1 MMNVTLTENILTVVT
16 PIEKAVA
23 DKAFSA
29 MTVTDEKTGDVLCT
43 VGVNTDGNGIISA
56 CGLVCNTVVDG
67 KLAVKMILPMG
78 TTMDDVKKKYGKALV
93 EVNKHIEKIAENV
106 TKEIAAI
113 DGIFAK

>member
-43 VGVNTDGNGIISA
+43 
-56 CGLVCNTVVDG
+56 
-67 KLAVKMILPMG
+67 
-78 TTMDDVKKKYGKALV
+78 
-93 EVNKHIEKIAENV
+93 
-106 TKEIAAI
+106 EIFLSFYI
-113 DGIFAK
+113 

>member
-1 MMNVTLTENILTVVT
+1 MNVKLEENILTVVT

-29 MTVTDEKTGDVLCT
+29 MTLTDEKTGDVLCT

-56 CGLVCNTVVDG
+56 CGLVCNTVVDS

-78 TTMDDVKKKYGKALV
+78 TTMDDVKKMYGKALV

-106 TKEIAAI
+106 EKEIAAI
-113 DGIFAK
+113 DGMFAE

>member
-1 MMNVTLTENILTVVT
+1 MNVTLTENILTVVT
-16 PIEKAVA
+16 PITKAVA

-29 MTVTDEKTGDVLCT
+29 MAVTDEKTGDVLCT
-43 VGVNTDGNGIISA
+43 VGVNADGNGIISA

-67 KLAVKMILPMG
+67 KLAVMLTLPMG
-78 TTMDDVKKKYGKALV
+78 TTMDDVKKKYGKVLV

-113 DGIFAK
+113 DGMFAE